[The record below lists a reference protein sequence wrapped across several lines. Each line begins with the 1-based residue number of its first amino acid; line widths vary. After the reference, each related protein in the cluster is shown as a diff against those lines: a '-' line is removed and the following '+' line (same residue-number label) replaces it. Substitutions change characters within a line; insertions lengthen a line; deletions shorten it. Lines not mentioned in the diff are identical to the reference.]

1 MDAGQ
6 RIAAAIHQT
15 EDAIQPLAQEPDRY
29 LESQPLR
36 WMVLTE
42 DLAAATT
49 GSITTPSFAA
59 ANPANWQAAAN
70 GGTGGYVV
78 DTAVTY
84 TVAETTGLAD
94 YHAGDWLL
102 CRPLG
107 TKGGFVWEPIPGG
120 CCLNHPTSGS
130 GGSVACTPPAGAT
143 CTYVE
148 LEGTPGC
155 WIKVWCTG
163 SGGSGGSPSAAAHRA
178 AAEAAADRANPADR
192 SPLLRTASV
201 SGSLPAYTRAR
212 SCTTSMAARAGRRP
226 GKLATAPTTNST
238 ISAIQTV
245 ASRRRPRTTPPSCR
259 RSGDRILQFQGDLG
273 GDDCFVFTLPAR
285 PTPRPALRGHPAHR
299 YLFHLLMIS
308 LNLAL
313 RYGRLVSTNGQ
324 AALAAAVAGRR

>member
-107 TKGGFVWEPIPGG
+107 TTGGFVWEPIPGG

-130 GGSVACTPPAGAT
+130 GSDLPQECGVPCPPPGYTQSWQPVSIDGQICLMLVACQSGS
-143 CTYVE
+143 
-148 LEGTPGC
+148 
-155 WIKVWCTG
+155 G
-163 SGGSGGSPSAAAHRA
+163 SGGFTPGYGVQGGWTGMPSNSGPSTEGQIGANQDYGSGYGGVNIAYIDANGNDWTSFFTGLPTDGSATVTLTNLG
-178 AAEAAADRANPADR
+178 D
-192 SPLLRTASV
+192 
-201 SGSLPAYTRAR
+201 
-212 SCTTSMAARAGRRP
+212 
-226 GKLATAPTTNST
+226 NST
-238 ISAIQTV
+238 IATFAI
-245 ASRRRPRTTPPSCR
+245 
-259 RSGDRILQFQGDLG
+259 
-273 GDDCFVFTLPAR
+273 
-285 PTPRPALRGHPAHR
+285 
-299 YLFHLLMIS
+299 IS
-308 LNLAL
+308 LNPQTGPPNFITL
-313 RYGRLVSTNGQ
+313 RSNSPGDVPDLSSSYSGGIGLTITT
-324 AALAAAVAGRR
+324 